1 MPPRN
6 WPLAACTHK
15 SFQAL
20 RGLLAEASET
30 QNLGPQDMYFHIY
43 LIKQLNLTGRLRGQS
58 LLRDKLSKYSS
69 QDRKDQGKPLMPMA
83 NLA

>member
-6 WPLAACTHK
+6 WPLAAHTHK

-20 RGLLAEASET
+20 TRLLAEDPET

-43 LIKQLNLTGRLRGQS
+43 LIKQFNLAGRVRGQS
-58 LLRDKLSKYSS
+58 LLRDELSKYSC
-69 QDRKDQGKPLMPMA
+69 QDRKEQGKPLMPVA
-83 NLA
+83 NVA